1 MAQLPQD
8 YADNVETNNIQNTDD
23 LVTEEYD
30 ANTWTASEPMSLL
43 PTEIYC
49 GNSLDPA
56 TRSKIFQTEPRN
68 RDISSTPLKMEIRVL
83 SVMSHADKETD
94 RNYSKLLY
102 RTSSVLRPIDTL
114 VWFML
119 QNRLMSHENW

>member
-8 YADNVETNNIQNTDD
+8 YADNVETNNIQNKDD
-23 LVTEEYD
+23 LVTEEND
-30 ANTWTASEPMSLL
+30 ANTWTASDPMSLL

-68 RDISSTPLKMEIRVL
+68 RDISSTPLKNGNTGVICHV
-83 SVMSHADKETD
+83 S
-94 RNYSKLLY
+94 
-102 RTSSVLRPIDTL
+102 PIDNALRIVYASKPSDETGE
-114 VWFML
+114 
-119 QNRLMSHENW
+119 SHENW